1 MTISMTTRKIRSHEL
16 DFENPYGEK
25 HLYYRVTER
34 PGEGNNIT
42 VSQDHNSFY
51 QQRYSIN
58 IKNEHFEVDVNHTS
72 FNKLMMALVHNSDH
86 LSKVVRT
93 LQQMGFKVEMP
104 NPQDP
109 CSSVFKQFL
118 KDLPSGAR
126 DDWYSL
132 WKAQKNSKEKETAQ

>member
-1 MTISMTTRKIRSHEL
+1 MTISMYTRKIRSHEL
-16 DFENPYGEK
+16 DFERPYRDNR
-25 HLYYRVTER
+25 LYYRVTER

-42 VSQDHNSFY
+42 VSEEHNSFY
-51 QQRYSIN
+51 QQRYAIN

-93 LQQMGFKVEMP
+93 LQQMGFKVEIP

-109 CSSVFKQFL
+109 CSAVFKQFL

-126 DDWYSL
+126 DDWDSL
-132 WKAQKNSKEKETAQ
+132 WKAQKNSKEKETA